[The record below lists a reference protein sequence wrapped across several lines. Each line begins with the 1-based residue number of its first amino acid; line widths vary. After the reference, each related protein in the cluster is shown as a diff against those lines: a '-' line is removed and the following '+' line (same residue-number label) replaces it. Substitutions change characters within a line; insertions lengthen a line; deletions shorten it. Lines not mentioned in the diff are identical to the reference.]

1 MMVHTA
7 AIFRSFLKG
16 TNLPEKQFTAEYLPK
31 WRTLDIVGSSIL
43 SRLLFGAAYTTF
55 YIIFAP
61 NAWWFLL
68 LPVHFLMGPVQGAI
82 VNWCGHKYGYSNY
95 DNGDHSKN
103 SSPFGVVLMG
113 ELFQNNHHHQMNNPN
128 FARKWFE
135 FDTTFLVMK
144 LLNKVRIIRIL
155 PVVARTS

>member
-1 MMVHTA
+1 MMMHTA

-16 TNLPEKQFTAEYLPK
+16 RNLPEEQFTREYLPK
-31 WRTLDIVGSSIL
+31 WTKLDIIASNVVT
-43 SRLLFGAAYTTF
+43 RLLFGAGYTAF
-55 YIIFAP
+55 YIFFAP

-95 DNGDHSKN
+95 ENGDHSKN
-103 SSPFGVVLMG
+103 SSPFGVILMG
-113 ELFQNNHHHQMNNPN
+113 ELFQNNHHHNMNNPN

-135 FDTTFLVMK
+135 FDTTYLIMRLFNRMRIIK
-144 LLNKVRIIRIL
+144 LL
-155 PVVARTS
+155 PVPVKS